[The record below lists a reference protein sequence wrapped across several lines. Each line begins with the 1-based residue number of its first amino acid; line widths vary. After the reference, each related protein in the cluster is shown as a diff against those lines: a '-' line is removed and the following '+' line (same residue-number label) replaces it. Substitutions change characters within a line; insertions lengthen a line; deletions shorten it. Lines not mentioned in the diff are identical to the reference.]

1 MGLARDWPIL
11 RVISDL
17 TVKYDWQSWKA
28 QVKISKMRWKQSRL
42 IPLYN
47 SLKGKAS
54 IPVDYAYFAT
64 VPPNNIY
71 KFISPKTVKDWN
83 ELSASRWSSPDDAE
97 DCVTIP
103 NVTSFRQGFF
113 ADHHAMKHPHTNI
126 ILSLFS
132 NPFVLKCAAKKLK
145 IGLQIKN

>member
-1 MGLARDWPIL
+1 
-11 RVISDL
+11 
-17 TVKYDWQSWKA
+17 
-28 QVKISKMRWKQSRL
+28 MRWKQSSL

-54 IPVDYAYFAT
+54 ILVEFAYFAT

-97 DCVTIP
+97 DCVTTP
-103 NVTSFRQGFF
+103 NVTSFRKVFF
-113 ADHHAMKHPHTNI
+113 ADHHAM
-126 ILSLFS
+126 
-132 NPFVLKCAAKKLK
+132 
-145 IGLQIKN
+145 